1 MGNGPADGSGYPLH
15 AADTSGYPLWRSR
28 GPMEGSESSEIVME
42 FRCGAVGVPRI
53 TPVVSPQIVDL
64 LHSTHVLF
72 CKSSTLLELSQFL
85 I

>member
-1 MGNGPADGSGYPLH
+1 MVLQIARDIRYMLQIP
-15 AADTSGYPLWRSR
+15 R
-28 GPMEGSESSEIVME
+28 GIRYGGVGSESSEILME

>member
-1 MGNGPADGSGYPLH
+1 
-15 AADTSGYPLWRSR
+15 
-28 GPMEGSESSEIVME
+28 MEGSESSEILME